1 VTQIVRGATATPD
14 AFMEPS
20 RGKWW
25 NDVEGKWILTNLET
39 EQVSFIDIP
48 EDDEDILGDAKKDA
62 DESVNAAGKIGSKVV
77 DTSYYDALEI
87 GPGAEPP
94 QIKRQ
99 YYLLARK
106 YHPDRVETDDQVAA
120 EKFKDIAEAYQVL
133 SNPETRA
140 KYDAEGKDGLSADR
154 TEVNGAQKA
163 DPAILFAFLFGSD
176 KFGDYTGRLAM
187 ATSAF
192 VADSPKIGQKEA
204 RIVQQRRV
212 TRLAIKLAERLHIWI
227 IEDYD
232 GAKATWESTAADLG
246 QASYGG
252 ELTRLIGK
260 VYALSAHQFLGATD
274 SGVGMPSIAKWAKG
288 QRAKMEKSSDMNK
301 AKRDGL
307 IGGMKMMVAQQKA
320 AQELAQAATEEE
332 RKDKA
337 AAMEH
342 AQMFG
347 MLNIMWTTTVVDI
360 TTTLHQVVQMV
371 LHDQSVDLSTRK
383 RRAGGLQ
390 EMGTIFMALSAP
402 DESGQPEDAK
412 KLYEEAAFA
421 AMLETI
427 KRKEEASHSANA

>member
-1 VTQIVRGATATPD
+1 MSDERDNLSIAVNIMRLHYLHPSILLPENPLTLLLSVRGATATPD

-232 GAKATWESTAADLG
+232 GAKVSVI
-246 QASYGG
+246 
-252 ELTRLIGK
+252 LT
-260 VYALSAHQFLGATD
+260 Y
-274 SGVGMPSIAKWAKG
+274 
-288 QRAKMEKSSDMNK
+288 
-301 AKRDGL
+301 
-307 IGGMKMMVAQQKA
+307 
-320 AQELAQAATEEE
+320 
-332 RKDKA
+332 
-337 AAMEH
+337 
-342 AQMFG
+342 
-347 MLNIMWTTTVVDI
+347 
-360 TTTLHQVVQMV
+360 
-371 LHDQSVDLSTRK
+371 
-383 RRAGGLQ
+383 
-390 EMGTIFMALSAP
+390 
-402 DESGQPEDAK
+402 
-412 KLYEEAAFA
+412 Y
-421 AMLETI
+421 
-427 KRKEEASHSANA
+427 